1 MPLTMIPWELLDSAS
16 VPGTRGELGLY
27 GRDGEFLIR
36 VNREELMS
44 SRAHGSEEALA
55 RIACAKV
62 VDRPEPR
69 VLIGGLGMG
78 YTLAAAL
85 ALLGDDSAVV
95 VAELAP
101 AVVKWNRGPLADLA
115 GRPLQDDRVTVF
127 EGDVAEVLRSETSAY
142 DAILLD
148 VDNGPE
154 GLTRNGNDWL
164 DSGPGLAASFA
175 ALRPRGVL
183 AVWSA
188 SPDRPF
194 TRRLRRAGF
203 KVDEVRVPARGDRGR
218 QHTIWIAGRGD

>member
-1 MPLTMIPWELLDSAS
+1 M
-16 VPGTRGELGLY
+16 
-27 GRDGEFLIR
+27 IR

-55 RIACAKV
+55 RIACARV
-62 VDRPEPR
+62 ADRPEPR

-85 ALLGDDSAVV
+85 AVLGDNGAVV

-115 GRPLQDDRVTVF
+115 GRPLQDDRVTVI
-127 EGDVAEVLRSETSAY
+127 EGDVAAVLRSETAAY

-154 GLTRNGNDWL
+154 GLNG
-164 DSGPGLAASFA
+164 P
-175 ALRPRGVL
+175 
-183 AVWSA
+183 
-188 SPDRPF
+188 
-194 TRRLRRAGF
+194 
-203 KVDEVRVPARGDRGR
+203 
-218 QHTIWIAGRGD
+218 